1 MPTELKIS
9 MSFGASTV
17 EATRSPSA
25 AAMLQF
31 VDDLIPTFGEVD
43 DGAGGE
49 RPMTRMEAAQEFLNE
64 QVSNIKSRSRNLE
77 RDRLARVARGIDD

>member
-1 MPTELKIS
+1 MPTEFKIS

-49 RPMTRMEAAQEFLNE
+49 RPMTRLEAAQEFVNDE
-64 QVSNIKSRSRNLE
+64 ISKVKSRSRNLA
-77 RDRLARVARGIDD
+77 RDRLARPARGIDD